1 MIAGSWTNWMFG
13 ELNKLSE
20 GTIKKVPQPT
30 RLMNFSWINAAWRG
44 LEAKTIASGFATVGL
59 PITFQLESNYVV
71 PEVPIETEGL
81 IPLLGNF

>member
-1 MIAGSWTNWMFG
+1 
-13 ELNKLSE
+13 
-20 GTIKKVPQPT
+20 
-30 RLMNFSWINAAWRG
+30 MNFSWINAAWRG